1 MENKKIYRLNINV
14 TDYHDTNDVNVLI
27 QKKDISLKE
36 IGTFAGMYEY
46 SYENKISKELI
57 KGAVKKSIDWNN
69 IKTIYRFENL
79 TLSRD
84 KLSLLK
90 DKYNIKIIRDQSIAD
105 VSIIS
110 EKTIEKLLC
119 IEGGGYYCSNWTL
132 EAFKNK
138 IKFKLKDA
146 MTLEAY
152 DHLIDLAALCPDN
165 SIIQGLGSFS
175 TWNTSDSF
183 KKSKLYDLDDL
194 FHSNSDIKRFYYI
207 STANQKE
214 WEALHDPTKIF
225 VLDVYV
231 NEVCSEDSV
240 ILKWEDY
247 ESINK
252 MLRSTA
258 EDRAVAMT
266 LMSNCKIEESKTILA
281 LLFYHNGTHMKT
293 TSGWNQVAFKT
304 LRKQFDHYM
313 MGHYGQSHSG
323 VFSKLI
329 RKLAEDN
336 ALTEE
341 SITHI
346 CELVFEKVL
355 NNGCGFNNENSA
367 FDFKL
372 EDVKLK
378 QHYKDILIKQ
388 NQTLSQFVAKD
399 VYVIGDLP
407 F

>member
-1 MENKKIYRLNINV
+1 MENKKIYRLNISV
-14 TDYHDTNDVNVLI
+14 TDYHNTNDANVLI

-36 IGTFAGMYEY
+36 IGIYAGMHEY
-46 SYENKISKELI
+46 DYENNILKKIVKET
-57 KGAVKKSIDWNN
+57 VKKNIDWNN
-69 IKTIYRFENL
+69 IKTIYRSENL

-90 DKYNIKIIRDQSIAD
+90 SKYNIKIIRDQSIAD

-110 EKTIEKLLC
+110 EKTIEKLFYNN
-119 IEGGGYYCSNWTL
+119 GGGYYCSNWTL
-132 EAFKNK
+132 ETFKNH
-138 IKFKLKDA
+138 IKKLEHM
-146 MTLEAY
+146 MTSEAY
-152 DHLIDLAALCPDN
+152 DHLINLTSLCPDG
-165 SIIQGLGSFS
+165 SIIQGIGSFS
-175 TWNTSDSF
+175 NWNTSDSF
-183 KKSKLYDLDDL
+183 RKSKLYDLNDL
-194 FHSNSDIKRFYYI
+194 FHSDTDINRIYYI
-207 STANQKE
+207 LTENQKE
-214 WEALHDPTKIF
+214 WEALNDPSKIF

-240 ILKWEDY
+240 ILNWENY
-247 ESINK
+247 ESISK
-252 MLRSTA
+252 MLNSTS

-281 LLFYHNGTHMKT
+281 LLFYHKGNHMKG
-293 TSGWNQVAFKT
+293 SPVWNQVAFKT
-304 LRKQFDHYM
+304 LRKQFDHYI

-329 RKLAEDN
+329 HKLAEDN

-346 CELVFEKVL
+346 CTLVFERVL
-355 NNGCGFNNENSA
+355 NNGCGFNNEDSA

-399 VYVIGDLP
+399 VYAIEDLP

>member
-1 MENKKIYRLNINV
+1 MENKKIYRLKISLS
-14 TDYHDTNDVNVLI
+14 DYTNTNDVNVLI
-27 QKKDISLKE
+27 QKKDISFEE

-46 SYENKISKELI
+46 GYENNISKELI

-90 DKYNIKIIRDQSIAD
+90 DKYNIKIIRNQSIAD

-119 IEGGGYYCSNWTL
+119 ADGIYNSSNWTL
-132 EAFKNK
+132 ETFKNK
-138 IKFKLKDA
+138 IIYRLKDT

-152 DHLIDLAALCPDN
+152 NHLIDLVALCPDN
-165 SIIQGLGSFS
+165 SIIQGSGSYH

-183 KKSKLYDLDDL
+183 KKSKLYDYGSL
-194 FHSNSDIKRFYYI
+194 FHSDSDMDRFYYI
-207 STANQKE
+207 STDNQKE
-214 WEALHDPTKIF
+214 WEALHDPTKTF
-225 VLDVYV
+225 ALDVYV

-258 EDRAVAMT
+258 EDRTVAMT

-281 LLFYHNGTHMKT
+281 LLFYHNGAHMKN
-293 TSGWNQVAFKT
+293 TSGWNQIAFKT

-313 MGHYGQSHSG
+313 MGQWGQSHSG
-323 VFSKLI
+323 VFSQLI

-355 NNGCGFNNENSA
+355 NNGCGFNNEDSA

-399 VYVIGDLP
+399 SYIIADLP